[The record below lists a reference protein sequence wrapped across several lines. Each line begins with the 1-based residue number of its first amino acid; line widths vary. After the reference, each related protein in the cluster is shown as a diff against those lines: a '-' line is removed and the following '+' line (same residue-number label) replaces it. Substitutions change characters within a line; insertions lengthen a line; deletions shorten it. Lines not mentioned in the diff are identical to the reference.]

1 MSLFVQFGGVLPSG
15 ADYLHS
21 QFMQGWPCGK
31 KTHVH
36 AVQCFGLR
44 AFKSEGRVHICMT
57 AVFIVPG
64 MFVMVC
70 MCLGFNCGSGRRVLL

>member
-1 MSLFVQFGGVLPSG
+1 MLPCG

-36 AVQCFGLR
+36 AVQGFGLR
-44 AFKSEGRVHICMT
+44 AFKSKGRVQICM
-57 AVFIVPG
+57 AALFIVPG
-64 MFVMVC
+64 VFVMATVLVMVC
-70 MCLGFNCGSGRRVLL
+70 MCLGFNRRGGRRVLL

>member
-1 MSLFVQFGGVLPSG
+1 MFVQLGGVLPSG
-15 ADYLHS
+15 ADYLNA

-36 AVQCFGLR
+36 AVQGFGLR
-44 AFKSEGRVHICMT
+44 AFKSKRRVQICMP

-64 MFVMVC
+64 IFVMVC
-70 MCLGFNCGSGRRVLL
+70 MRLGFNSRCGRRVLL

>member
-1 MSLFVQFGGVLPSG
+1 MLPSG
-15 ADYLHS
+15 ADYLHA
-21 QFMQGWPCGK
+21 QFMQGWPCGE

-36 AVQCFGLR
+36 AMQGFRLG
-44 AFKSEGRVHICMT
+44 AFKSKGRVQIRMT

-70 MCLGFNCGSGRRVLL
+70 MRLGFNRRGGRRVLL